1 MNTVK
6 KGDLFEK
13 KVFDYFQ
20 TEINE
25 DRFYAKKEFCRIY
38 SKKGYYS
45 KDRLKDIIFDIA
57 IEIYLPGQKKYS
69 MLIIIECKSYT
80 HKVPVDDIEELY
92 AKVQQV
98 SGAKAIL
105 VSSNSFQE
113 GTFNFAN
120 SKSIGLLRYRS
131 VSDLDWELTRSPSS
145 LVSYKYS
152 EENEHN
158 VSYSLRTE
166 EYKNNYFDCYA
177 FFKV

>member
-1 MNTVK
+1 
-6 KGDLFEK
+6 
-13 KVFDYFQ
+13 
-20 TEINE
+20 
-25 DRFYAKKEFCRIY
+25 
-38 SKKGYYS
+38 
-45 KDRLKDIIFDIA
+45 
-57 IEIYLPGQKKYS
+57 